1 MIKSATGTELVGSIF
16 SFDFNKTTLNR
27 SDVKNA
33 MTSNQLDE
41 KELPDLSSRTDFR
54 RAIQQYFRENKSN
67 TSLTFVSSDK
77 QFIYFQINRE
87 SIQSNAITDSGSNQ
101 SFWIKEKDID
111 PMIKVV
117 YDIQENRIVVNDD
130 YADAEEVKAK
140 LYQLLNIKSE
150 QYNKAEV
157 TTSILRNLIKFG
169 NAIPIIRGQKVYFVP
184 AQSDDLLNRVENA
197 LKAIDPDVFVS
208 RWEAPREQRVV
219 QSVTQSVMEK
229 MQNFND
235 SYKEQIEKFVDASK
249 QMSAASVKNK
259 MNEIAVNMQFL
270 ESYRTILG
278 DQTDKLMKNLDA
290 TKAMLEQFNL
300 TGNVVNPYK
309 QIYDAIKAK
318 NYSADVEKQWFEAT
332 GIPDDVL
339 EMLEAAAD

>member
-1 MIKSATGTELVGSIF
+1 MIKSTSGTELVGSIF
-16 SFDFNKTTLNR
+16 SFDFKKTTLNR
-27 SDVKNA
+27 TDVKSA
-33 MTSNQLDE
+33 MTTNQLDE

-54 RAIQQYFRENKSN
+54 RAIQQFFRENKSN

-219 QSVTQSVMEK
+219 QSVTQSVMDKFE
-229 MQNFND
+229 QFNN

-249 QMSAASVKNK
+249 QMSATTVKNK
-259 MNEIAVNMQFL
+259 MAEIEANAKFL
-270 ESYRTILG
+270 ETYRTILG
-278 DQTDKLMKNLDA
+278 EQTDKLLKNLDA

-318 NYSADVEKQWFEAT
+318 NYSPEVEKQWFEAT

-339 EMLEAAAD
+339 EMLENA

>member
-197 LKAIDPDVFVS
+197 LKAIDPDVFIS

-219 QSVTQSVMEK
+219 QSVTQSVMDK
-229 MQNFND
+229 MEQFNN

-249 QMSAASVKNK
+249 QMSATTVKNK
-259 MNEIAVNMQFL
+259 MAEIEANAKFL
-270 ESYRTILG
+270 ETYRTILG
-278 DQTDKLMKNLDA
+278 EQTDKLLKNLDA

-300 TGNVVNPYK
+300 TGNVINPYK

-318 NYSADVEKQWFEAT
+318 NYSPDVEKQWFEAT

-339 EMLEAAAD
+339 EMLENA

>member
-219 QSVTQSVMEK
+219 QSVTQSVMDK
-229 MQNFND
+229 MEQFNN

-259 MNEIAVNMQFL
+259 MNEIAINMQFL

-278 DQTDKLMKNLDA
+278 DQTDKLIKNLDA

-318 NYSADVEKQWFEAT
+318 NYSPDVEKQWFEAT

>member
-16 SFDFNKTTLNR
+16 SFDFKKTTLNR
-27 SDVKNA
+27 TDVKSA
-33 MTSNQLDE
+33 MTTNQLDE

-77 QFIYFQINRE
+77 LFIYFQINRE

-150 QYNKAEV
+150 QYNKSEV

-184 AQSDDLLNRVENA
+184 AQADDLLNRVENA

-219 QSVTQSVMEK
+219 QSVTQSVMDK
-229 MQNFND
+229 MEQFNN

-249 QMSAASVKNK
+249 QMSATTVKNK
-259 MNEIAVNMQFL
+259 MAEIEANAKFL
-270 ESYRTILG
+270 ETYRTILG
-278 DQTDKLMKNLDA
+278 EQTDKLLKNLDA

-300 TGNVVNPYK
+300 TGNVINPYK

-318 NYSADVEKQWFEAT
+318 GYAPDVEKQWFEAT

-339 EMLEAAAD
+339 EMLENA